1 MRYGIPTNFP
11 RSRKFGKSLMTY
23 TYSFDRVKSTLDPA
37 DFIQDQNNEFEENQE
52 MNNEF
57 DFDLGELGKFDPYE
71 IL

>member
-1 MRYGIPTNFP
+1 
-11 RSRKFGKSLMTY
+11 MTY